1 MADVSI
7 SLNISDKKLV
17 KFSIIGASFSCT
29 VLINGFS
36 KVPNIPNIPN
46 FVTRP
51 PIALVSPPIAP
62 SPILAAPMPIP
73 FLRLPPP
80 KSFTLSLRPFL
91 PVSSSPLKNV
101 IAFFNPVFSRKPSLI
116 PLKKPFFAF
125 SSGAPSF
132 LFSASSRFSCAFVKS
147 LDTSVKFL
155 NALLSSLPSP
165 ALLANN
171 SLSFSISPPAST
183 SI

>member
-17 KFSIIGASFSCT
+17 KFSIIGAIFSCN
-29 VLINGFS
+29 VLINDFS
-36 KVPNIPNIPN
+36 KVPNIPNIPT
-46 FVTRP
+46 FTARP
-51 PIALVSPPIAP
+51 PIALVRPPIAP
-62 SPILAAPMPIP
+62 SPILAAPIPIP

-80 KSFTLSLRPFL
+80 KSFTLSLIPFL

-125 SSGAPSF
+125 SPGASSL
-132 LFSASSRFSCAFVKS
+132 LFSAVFSLSCAFFKSSVVFVKLS
-147 LDTSVKFL
+147 

-165 ALLANN
+165 ALLTNN
-171 SLSFSISPPAST
+171 LLSFSISPPAST